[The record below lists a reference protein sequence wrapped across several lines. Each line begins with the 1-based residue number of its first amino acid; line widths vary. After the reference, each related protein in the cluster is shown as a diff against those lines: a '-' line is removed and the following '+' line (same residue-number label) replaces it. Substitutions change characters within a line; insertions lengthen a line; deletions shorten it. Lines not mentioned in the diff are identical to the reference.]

1 MTGFLSRHRHLCRSV
16 APHRFPAKAMS
27 DPPHLSERLF
37 NNADSFGHAFDQA
50 WHGHG
55 GEGPP
60 GSPAREEKLA
70 LILARIADH
79 PFALSD
85 PAMARQVAE
94 FRIRLLG
101 L

>member
-1 MTGFLSRHRHLCRSV
+1 
-16 APHRFPAKAMS
+16 MS
-27 DPPHLSERLF
+27 DPASPPDRLF
-37 NNADSFGHAFDQA
+37 NNADSFAHAFDQA
-50 WHGHG
+50 WQA
-55 GEGPP
+55 PDNDLTD
-60 GSPAREEKLA
+60 PALPRDEKLA
-70 LILARIADH
+70 LILARVADH

>member
-1 MTGFLSRHRHLCRSV
+1 M
-16 APHRFPAKAMS
+16 P
-27 DPPHLSERLF
+27 DPQPLSERLF
-37 NNADSFGHAFDQA
+37 NNADSFAHAFDQA

-55 GEGPP
+55 GEGQP
-60 GSPAREEKLA
+60 GSLAREEKLA

-79 PFALSD
+79 PFAISD
-85 PAMARQVAE
+85 PGMARQVAE

>member
-1 MTGFLSRHRHLCRSV
+1 
-16 APHRFPAKAMS
+16 MS
-27 DPPHLSERLF
+27 DPQPISERLF
-37 NNADSFGHAFDQA
+37 NNADSFAHAFAQA
-50 WHGHG
+50 WQAQGD
-55 GEGPP
+55 EGPP
-60 GSPAREEKLA
+60 GSLAREEKLA
-70 LILARIADH
+70 LILARVADH

>member
-1 MTGFLSRHRHLCRSV
+1 
-16 APHRFPAKAMS
+16 MS
-27 DPPHLSERLF
+27 DPQPLPERLF
-37 NNADSFGHAFDQA
+37 NNADSFAHAFDQA

-55 GEGPP
+55 DEDSP
-60 GSPAREEKLA
+60 GSQATEEKLA

-85 PAMARQVAE
+85 PALARQVAE

>member
-1 MTGFLSRHRHLCRSV
+1 MASNPQ
-16 APHRFPAKAMS
+16 PH
-27 DPPHLSERLF
+27 SERLF
-37 NNADSFGHAFDQA
+37 NNADSFAHAFDQA
-50 WHGHG
+50 WLG
-55 GEGPP
+55 P
-60 GSPAREEKLA
+60 GSEGLPANLPRQEKLA